1 MIDNFDFNLRCE
13 FGVSKRLSRTKKME
27 LTFSSDSV
35 LSVFS
40 SAGSSMTSGSA
51 ITSAVSSDCFS
62 SSAILASAA

>member
-1 MIDNFDFNLRCE
+1 MRL
-13 FGVSKRLSRTKKME
+13 VSQKDCSRTKKME

-40 SAGSSMTSGSA
+40 SAGSAM
-51 ITSAVSSDCFS
+51 TSAVSSDCFS

>member
-35 LSVFS
+35 SSVEW
-40 SAGSSMTSGSA
+40 MRM
-51 ITSAVSSDCFS
+51 TSAVSSDCFS